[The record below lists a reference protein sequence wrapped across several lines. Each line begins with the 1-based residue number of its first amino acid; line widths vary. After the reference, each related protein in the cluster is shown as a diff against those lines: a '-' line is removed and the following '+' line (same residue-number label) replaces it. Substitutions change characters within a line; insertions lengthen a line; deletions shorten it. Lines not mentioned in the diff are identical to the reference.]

1 MELDDLT
8 DDELT
13 LVIDH
18 LNARDLISL
27 EAVSKRFTRNQL
39 ETAAEK
45 NLRARYP
52 AAAAYL
58 QTLSPLRW
66 RRFLHGQ
73 EQLDLDRD
81 CARLRVSHL
90 SQEEGVDTGPSSQ
103 VRLAGR
109 RGTTLSA
116 YGFRGTTALC
126 ADAGRQTIRGRRV
139 RCSRRSA
146 WVVWSEFRSE

>member
-90 SQEEGVDTGPSSQ
+90 SQEEAWTPDHPAEYALRAEEVQRYRPTVSVGPP
-103 VRLAGR
+103 R
-109 RGTTLSA
+109 
-116 YGFRGTTALC
+116 C
-126 ADAGRQTIRGRRV
+126 ARTQ
-139 RCSRRSA
+139 
-146 WVVWSEFRSE
+146 

>member
-13 LVIDH
+13 LVLDH

-81 CARLRVSHL
+81 CARLRISHL
-90 SQEEGVDTGPSSQ
+90 SQEEGVGKGQGAEASIIESPGDVGVIEAGSRSS
-103 VRLAGR
+103 
-109 RGTTLSA
+109 
-116 YGFRGTTALC
+116 
-126 ADAGRQTIRGRRV
+126 
-139 RCSRRSA
+139 SRR
-146 WVVWSEFRSE
+146 